1 MKWLIGAV
9 GGFIV
14 NFIEFLVK
22 KIGIKNTILA
32 FIVPIYA
39 SFVAFLIAF
48 AGYAILFIMKIWN
61 LLREYIPKMFDY
73 GSSVSGSFGGLPNQ
87 TVLNSAMEFLH
98 QSGLASAFSTAMT
111 LFISILS
118 LFFALQL
125 YRVILYVRANM
136 TKIITDLLTLMS
148 R

>member
-22 KIGIKNTILA
+22 KIGIRNTILA
-32 FIVPIYA
+32 FVVPIYA

-73 GSSVSGSFGGLPNQ
+73 GSSVRGLPNQ

>member
-1 MKWLIGAV
+1 MIWLICAV

-22 KIGIKNTILA
+22 KIGIRNTILA

-73 GSSVSGSFGGLPNQ
+73 GSSGSFGGLSNQ

>member
-1 MKWLIGAV
+1 
-9 GGFIV
+9 
-14 NFIEFLVK
+14 
-22 KIGIKNTILA
+22 
-32 FIVPIYA
+32 
-39 SFVAFLIAF
+39 
-48 AGYAILFIMKIWN
+48 MKIWN

>member
-22 KIGIKNTILA
+22 KIGIRNTILA

-87 TVLNSAMEFLH
+87 TVL
-98 QSGLASAFSTAMT
+98 ASAFSTAMT

-125 YRVILYVRANM
+125 YKVILYVRANM